1 MEPGIHFCRHN
12 PVFLNSCPQK
22 EAFKAQVAYSNCVQ
36 FFTQFLRAKCIMS
49 SSVSAYVPS
58 QNAKS
63 KSFFFPFCYYLGHS
77 FQANSEFFCIWVKL
91 TWLKTELGP

>member
-63 KSFFFPFCYYLGHS
+63 KSFFFLSVITWDILFRLIL
-77 FQANSEFFCIWVKL
+77 NSSASGL
-91 TWLKTELGP
+91 N